1 MNAPVIAKDAFCAE
15 RVGVARLAKMSFDG
29 VNLRPLWHELMEQT
43 TDDASGAGVGLDL
56 SIIAQLLGDKATGLA
71 IQDEVLGYQRLY
83 RSPCSAARPRLR
95 LLALAAATDI
105 GGNTPVEFLLE
116 GSEIELVTLYVVPG
130 TPLPPIPE
138 HDVAMVVVC
147 DSFETRATLAEIE
160 RLVAQWPRPLI
171 NLPRRLA
178 ALDRDR
184 LYPLVKDV
192 PGLAIPMTARVKRV
206 ELAALAQG
214 RLALNDLLS
223 DGVYPLVVRPV
234 DSHAGFGLDKVD
246 DHLALLAYLAQR
258 PEENFFVSR
267 FVDYSDEDGLFR
279 KYRVVAVDGKT
290 YACHMA
296 IADQWKIWYL
306 NTDMTTNPA
315 LRAEEAAFMTKFDD
329 DFGRRHGAA
338 LREMFARVGL
348 DYLTVDCAETRQGQ
362 LLVFEADSAAIVHN
376 MDPPQIF
383 PYKPPQMHKIFA
395 AFQEMIVRCAQS
407 RGA

>member
-1 MNAPVIAKDAFCAE
+1 MNAPLIAKDAFCSE
-15 RVGVARLAKMSFDG
+15 RIGVARLAKMSFDG
-29 VNLRPLWHELMEQT
+29 VNLRPLWHELMEKT
-43 TDDASGAGVGLDL
+43 TDDAKGAGIGLDL

-83 RSPCSAARPRLR
+83 RSPCSVAKPRLR

-116 GSEIELVTLYVVPG
+116 GSEIELITLYVVPG
-130 TPLPPIPE
+130 TPLPPVPD

-147 DSFETRATLAEIE
+147 DSHETRATLAELE
-160 RLVAQWPRPLI
+160 RLVAQWPRPVI
-171 NLPRRLA
+171 NQPRALA
-178 ALDRDR
+178 ELDRDR
-184 LYPLVKDV
+184 LYPLIRDV
-192 PGLAIPMTARVKRV
+192 PGLAIPATARLKRV

-214 RLALNDLLS
+214 SLALKDVLK
-223 DGVYPLVVRPV
+223 DGAYPLVVRPV

-246 DHLALLAYLAQR
+246 DHLALIAYLAQR
-258 PEENFFVSR
+258 PEENFFLSP
-267 FVDYSDEDGLFR
+267 FVDYSDADGLFR
-279 KYRVVAVDGKT
+279 KYRVVAVDGEAF
-290 YACHMA
+290 ACHMA

-306 NTDMTTNPA
+306 NTEMTTNPA
-315 LRAEEAAFMTKFDD
+315 LRAEEAAFMAKFRE

-338 LREMFARVGL
+338 LKEMFARIGL
-348 DYLTVDCAETRQGQ
+348 EYLTVDCAETKDGK

-395 AFQEMIVRCAQS
+395 AFQEMIARHAQS
-407 RGA
+407 RGR

>member
-1 MNAPVIAKDAFCAE
+1 MNAPLIAKDVFCSE
-15 RVGVARLAKMSFDG
+15 RIGVARLAKMSFDG
-29 VNLRPLWHELMEQT
+29 VNLRPLWHELMEKT
-43 TDDASGAGVGLDL
+43 TDDAKGAGIGLDL

-83 RSPCSAARPRLR
+83 RSPCSTAKPKLR

-116 GSEIELVTLYVVPG
+116 GSEIELITLYVVPG
-130 TPLPPIPE
+130 TPLPPIPD

-147 DSFETRATLAEIE
+147 DSHETRATLAELE
-160 RLVAQWPRPLI
+160 RLVAHWPRPVI
-171 NLPRRLA
+171 NQPRRLA

-184 LYPLVKDV
+184 LYPLIKDV
-192 PGLAIPMTARVKRV
+192 PGLAIPMTARLKRV

-214 RLALNDLLS
+214 SLS
-223 DGVYPLVVRPV
+223 LKDMLKDGGYPLVVRPV

-246 DHLALLAYLAQR
+246 DHLALIAYLAQR
-258 PEENFFVSR
+258 PEENFFLSP
-267 FVDYSDEDGLFR
+267 FVDYSDADGLFR
-279 KYRVVAVDGKT
+279 KYRVVAVDGEAL
-290 YACHMA
+290 ACHMA

-315 LRAEEAAFMTKFDD
+315 LRAEEAAFMAKFDTG
-329 DFGRRHGAA
+329 FGRRHGAA
-338 LREMFARVGL
+338 LKDMLARIGL
-348 DYLTVDCAETRQGQ
+348 EYLTVDCAETRDGK

-395 AFQEMIVRCAQS
+395 AFQDMITRHAQS
-407 RGA
+407 RGR

>member
-1 MNAPVIAKDAFCAE
+1 
-15 RVGVARLAKMSFDG
+15 VARLAKMSFDG
-29 VNLRPLWHELMEQT
+29 VNLRPLWHELMEKT
-43 TDDASGAGVGLDL
+43 TDDPSGAGIGLDL

-71 IQDEVLGYQRLY
+71 IQDEVLGYQKLY
-83 RSPCSAARPRLR
+83 RSPCSVVKPKLR

-130 TPLPPIPE
+130 APLPAIPE

-147 DSFETRATLAEIE
+147 DSHETRATLAEIE
-160 RLVAQWPRPLI
+160 RLVAHWPRPVI
-171 NLPRRLA
+171 NQPRRLA
-178 ALDRDR
+178 ELDRDR
-184 LYPLVKDV
+184 LYPLIKDV
-192 PGLAIPMTARVKRV
+192 TGVAIPATARLKRV

-214 RLALNDLLS
+214 KLALKDLLS
-223 DGVYPLVVRPV
+223 DGAYPLVVRPV

-246 DHLALLAYLAQR
+246 DHLALIAYLAQR
-258 PEENFFVSR
+258 PEENFFLSR
-267 FVDYSDEDGLFR
+267 FVDYSDADGLFR
-279 KYRVVAVDGKT
+279 KYRVVAVDGKA

-306 NTDMTTNPA
+306 NTDMTTNPV
-315 LRAEEAAFMTKFDD
+315 LRAEEAAFMAKFDD
-329 DFGRRHGAA
+329 GFGRRHAVA
-338 LREMFARVGL
+338 LNDMFARIGL
-348 DYLTVDCAETRQGQ
+348 EYLTVDCAETKDGK

-395 AFQEMIVRCAQS
+395 AFQDMITRRAQS

>member
-1 MNAPVIAKDAFCAE
+1 MNAPVIAKDVFCAE
-15 RVGVARLAKMSFDG
+15 RIGVARLTKMAFEG
-29 VNLRPLWHELMEQT
+29 VNLRPLWHELMEKT
-43 TDDASGAGVGLDL
+43 TDDAKGAGTGLDL

-83 RSPCSAARPRLR
+83 RSPCSVAKPKLR
-95 LLALAAATDI
+95 LLAIAAATDI

-116 GSEIELVTLYVVPG
+116 GSGIELVTLYVVPG
-130 TPLPPIPE
+130 APLPPIPE

-147 DSFETRATLAEIE
+147 DSHDTRATLAEIE
-160 RLVAQWPRPLI
+160 RVVAQWPRPVI
-171 NLPRRLA
+171 NQPRRLA
-178 ALDRDR
+178 ELDRDR
-184 LYPLVKDV
+184 LYPLIKDV
-192 PGLAIPMTARVKRV
+192 PGLAIPMTARMKRV
-206 ELAALAQG
+206 ELTALAQG
-214 RLALNDLLS
+214 RIALKDVLK
-223 DGVYPLVVRPV
+223 DGGYPLVVRPV

-246 DHLALLAYLAQR
+246 DHIALLAYLAQR

-267 FVDYSDEDGLFR
+267 FVDYSDADGLFR
-279 KYRVVAVDGKT
+279 KYRVVTVDGKAL
-290 YACHMA
+290 ACHMA

-315 LRAEEAAFMTKFDD
+315 LRAEEAAFMEKFDHE
-329 DFGRRHGAA
+329 FGAKHAGA
-338 LREMFARVGL
+338 LKEMVARIGL
-348 DYLTVDCAETRQGQ
+348 EYLTIDCAETRLGE

-395 AFQEMIVRCAQS
+395 AFQEMIVRHARS